1 MFDVRTLNIQ
11 IPQTPR
17 GNRLLVLPL
26 VKAGSSPILSMEE
39 NREQP
44 ERGLVLATGPG
55 GVGTKTGN
63 PVPVESKVGELVCY
77 GKYAGMKHEIAG
89 PPDAHGRSRPLVV
102 YILADSEVLLA
113 QPAETL
119 DLIVHDGD
127 PRKIHEQ
134 GHTCESCPAADL
146 AALQQAAY
154 GEAPA
159 PVLDVDAA
167 IAAERARAEEPLIIP
182 GR

>member
-1 MFDVRTLNIQ
+1 MFDVQSLNLQ

-26 VKAGSSPILSMEE
+26 VKAGSSIVISMEE

-44 ERGLVLATGPG
+44 ERGLVIAVGPG
-55 GVGTKTGN
+55 GVGVKTGN

-89 PPDAHGRSRPLVV
+89 PLEKDGRSRPLMV

-119 DLIVHDGD
+119 DLVMHDDD
-127 PRKIHEQ
+127 PRKIHEA
-134 GHTCESCPAADL
+134 GYTCEFCPAANL
-146 AALQQAAY
+146 AALREAAY
-154 GEAPA
+154 GDPA
-159 PVLDVDAA
+159 PVDVDAA
-167 IAAERARAEEPLIIP
+167 IAEERARVTGPVLVSE
-182 GR
+182 R